1 MRVRTSSGRWW
12 WLGAR
17 GWGPALRSVFG
28 LAVLAGCAGASAAVA
43 PPEVPRQVEPPPP
56 PPLRPLTSEEAELR
70 AALEKDCAAL
80 VELGPRSLVHSW
92 NLHSATD
99 HLAITLEKLG
109 YQVVRQGFAAGDEV
123 LQNLEVV
130 LPGLETSEALV
141 IAAHYDTAAESPGA
155 NASATGA
162 VALLALAKELKGKR
176 FARGVRLVWLS
187 NEAGGGGTPGSVA
200 FVAHTLQQQVPVAA
214 TLTLGSLGNYS
225 VARGSQ
231 RYPEELLF
239 GAERRS
245 PFGDFV
251 AVLSNAGSHR
261 LLERVRPTL
270 STASLPV
277 EELVLPDEA
286 PLASDGPQARFWSAG
301 LAGLVLTDTA
311 QFRTPHPE
319 GPEDTPDKVDFDRL
333 ARVTRLLGELVTTLA
348 DAPGDALEG
357 PGESPDDTPPA
368 AAAPGE
374 LMPEL
379 PPLTVPAAK
388 NPG

>member
-1 MRVRTSSGRWW
+1 
-12 WLGAR
+12 
-17 GWGPALRSVFG
+17 
-28 LAVLAGCAGASAAVA
+28 
-43 PPEVPRQVEPPPP
+43 VPQRVEPPPP
-56 PPLRPLTSEEAELR
+56 APLRPLTSEEAELR

-80 VELGPRSLVHSW
+80 VQLGPRSLEHSW

-109 YQVVRQGFAAGDEV
+109 YQVVRQGFASGDEV

-130 LPGLETSEALV
+130 LPGLATSEALV

-200 FVAHTLQQQVPVAA
+200 FVARTRQEQVPVAA

-225 VARGSQ
+225 LKRGSQ
-231 RYPEELLF
+231 RYPDELLF

-286 PLASDGPQARFWSAG
+286 PLAADGPQARFWSAG

-311 QFRTPHPE
+311 QFRTPHPQ
-319 GPEDTPDKVDFDRL
+319 GPEDTADKVDFDRL
-333 ARVTRLLGELVTTLA
+333 ARVTRLLGQLVTTLA
-348 DAPGDALEG
+348 DAPGEVDAPE
-357 PGESPDDTPPA
+357 PDDAPPA

-374 LMPEL
+374 LMPQL
-379 PPLTVPAAK
+379 PPLAVPTTK

>member
-1 MRVRTSSGRWW
+1 MKHRGALASSF
-12 WLGAR
+12 LGLCSL
-17 GWGPALRSVFG
+17 ALI
-28 LAVLAGCAGASAAVA
+28 AALAGCSPARPAVA
-43 PPEVPRQVEPPPP
+43 PEAAAERPEPPPP
-56 PPLRPLTSEEAELR
+56 APLRPLTSDEARLRSEL
-70 AALEKDCAAL
+70 EQDCSAL
-80 VELGPRSLVHSW
+80 VELGPRSLEHSW

-109 YQVVRQGFAAGDEV
+109 YEVVRRGFPAGDEI

-130 LPGLETSEALV
+130 LPGTKTREALV
-141 IAAHYDTAAESPGA
+141 IAAHYDTTAESPGA

-162 VALLALAKELKGKR
+162 VALLALARQLEGKR

-187 NEAGGGGTPGSVA
+187 NESSGQGMPGSAA
-200 FVAHTLQQQVPVAA
+200 FLTQAQRERLPVAA

-231 RYPEELLF
+231 RYPDELLF

-251 AVLSNAGSHR
+251 AVLSNTGSHR

-286 PLASDGPQARFWSAG
+286 PLAADGPQARFWSAG

-311 QFRTPHPE
+311 QFRSPHPQ
-319 GPEDTPDKVDFDRL
+319 GADDTPDKVDFDRL
-333 ARVTRLLGELVTTLA
+333 ARVTRLIGELVADLA
-348 DAPGDALEG
+348 DAPADAMA
-357 PGESPDDTPPA
+357 PADARPDDAPPA
-368 AAAPGE
+368 AAAPDGTPGTAPGNM
-374 LMPEL
+374 LPDL
-379 PPLTVPAAK
+379 PPL
-388 NPG
+388 